1 MVPCSH
7 SLAQHVEVSDLG
19 FGAAGYRNLAKK
31 AWLES
36 HPAIGRTAFAKRAQE
51 FGVPA
56 LEGPVMLSEK
66 GSWKLL
72 AEVSWSSEDRSHN
85 EHDPRA
91 VTQILKQCR

>member
-1 MVPCSH
+1 MVGCSH
-7 SLAQHVEVSDLG
+7 LG

-36 HPAIGRTAFAKRAQE
+36 HPAIGRTAFEKRAQE
-51 FGVPA
+51 SGIPA

-66 GSWKLL
+66 GCVM
-72 AEVSWSSEDRSHN
+72 EHEDRRHN